1 MAHDVADRD
10 LLRTPL
16 TDAHERLGARMV
28 GFGGWLMPVQ
38 YAGIIA
44 EHNAVRSA
52 VGVFD
57 LSHMGE
63 VEVRGAGALATLQ
76 RVMTN
81 DVSRIGD
88 GRALYSP
95 MCLPSG
101 GIVDDVIVY
110 RRAADRYLVIPNAA
124 NISKDVEWLRE
135 HATAGAV
142 VEDVSPDTALIAVQ
156 GPSSPA
162 VLRSPA
168 ASRIHDMAAF
178 SFLEDVDIG
187 GVRAMVSRTGYTGET
202 GFELYCAA
210 GDASRLWDVALSAAE
225 DAGGMAVGLGA
236 RDTLR
241 LEARLSLYGSD
252 IDETTTPLE
261 AGLAWTVALDRGD
274 FVGRSALLKQRDEG
288 VRCRLVGL
296 TMDGRGI
303 ARAGYEVYRG
313 DAEIGR
319 VTSGAPSPSLG
330 VNIALAY
337 VDIEHARIGRTVEV
351 QVRRKRHAA
360 AVTRTPFYRARTAL

>member
-1 MAHDVADRD
+1 MAHDVADSE

-16 TDAHERLGARMV
+16 AEAHERLGARMV

-44 EHNAVRSA
+44 EHNAVRSTA
-52 VGVFD
+52 GVFD

-63 VEVRGAGALATLQ
+63 VEVRGAGAFATLQ
-76 RVMTN
+76 RVLVN

-88 GRALYSP
+88 GQALYSP
-95 MCLPSG
+95 MCLPTG

-110 RRAADRYLVIPNAA
+110 RHAADRYLVIPNAA
-124 NISKDVEWLRE
+124 NIAKDVEWLRA
-135 HATAGAV
+135 HAAADTV
-142 VEDVSPDTALIAVQ
+142 LEDVSPDTALIAIQ

-162 VLRSPA
+162 VLGSLTTA
-168 ASRIHDMAAF
+168 AVDGMDSF
-178 SFLEDVDIG
+178 SFLEDVDVG
-187 GVRAMVSRTGYTGET
+187 GVRAIVSRTGYTGET
-202 GFELYCAA
+202 GFELYCPA
-210 GDASRLWDVALSAAE
+210 GEAPRLWEVVLSGAE
-225 DAGGMAVGLGA
+225 AAGGMAVGLGA

-241 LEARLSLYGSD
+241 LEARLSLYGAD

-261 AGLAWTVALDRGD
+261 AGLGWTVAFDKGD
-274 FVGRSALLKQRDEG
+274 FVGKAALLSQRDEG
-288 VRCRLVGL
+288 VQRRLVGL

-303 ARAGYEVYRG
+303 ARGGYPVYHG
-313 DAEIGR
+313 DGEIGH

-337 VDIEHARIGRTVEV
+337 IDVAHARVGGAVEV
-351 QVRRKRHAA
+351 QVRRNRHAA
-360 AVTRTPFYRARTAL
+360 TVTRTPFYRVGAAT